1 MTPTSQPG
9 VITQQSGQPLRTGP
23 SPNTPYKKVPGL
35 MGLSI
40 VHIVLGSLSTL
51 LGIVAIVLRC
61 NSSYAGWGIWSGL
74 VFFLLTGILGLVAG
88 YQKNNRCMVIAVMVM
103 SILTA
108 VAACQLLIVSVIAA
122 LSEFGYFCRPHPEP
136 YGGVS
141 CIVGTPSRQAV
152 DSLLAIL
159 GLAEMI
165 ISIVTASMSCYGVCS
180 CCNSY
185 TPVTVQSVPQPAN
198 AQFVPMTIMQQQ
210 RQVDIRFA
218 GMNAQQEPLQ
228 QPVAAA
234 AGGTSAGPQYATNY
248 NVAPTQQVANI
259 PQGNACAPQPVG
271 GPSIQALQPVNVAPQ
286 STGVAP
292 QQVVVTVPGQA
303 PLTRPARAGMQT
315 TQGPQAFAN
324 QTGNQTGVAETG
336 GSEHFHHDDK
346 KGLLETS

>member
-9 VITQQSGQPLRTGP
+9 VITQQQSGQPLRNGP
-23 SPNTPYKKVPGL
+23 SPNTSYKKVPGL

-51 LGIVAIVLRC
+51 LGIVAIIIRC
-61 NSSYAGWGIWSGL
+61 SSSYAGWGIWSGL

-108 VAACQLLIVSVIAA
+108 VAACQLLIVYGIAIA
-122 LSEFGYFCRPHPEP
+122 SDSHYYCNPHPGRP
-136 YGGVS
+136 FGAS
-141 CIVGTPSRQAV
+141 CIVGPAPRQAV

-165 ISIVTASMSCYGVCS
+165 ISIVTASMSCYGVCA

-185 TPVTVQSVPQPAN
+185 TPVTVQYVPQPAN
-198 AQFVPMTIMQQQ
+198 AQFVPMTTIQQQ
-210 RQVDIRFA
+210 QQAPGIRFA
-218 GMNAQQEPLQ
+218 GMNAPQQFQ
-228 QPVAAA
+228 QHPMQMPAAA
-234 AGGTSAGPQYATNY
+234 RGTSAGPQYANS
-248 NVAPTQQVANI
+248 
-259 PQGNACAPQPVG
+259 PQGTAYAPQPVG
-271 GPSIQALQPVNVAPQ
+271 GPAFQAPQPVNVAPQ

-303 PLTRPARAGMQT
+303 PPTRPAGAGMQT
-315 TQGPQAFAN
+315 AEGPQVF
-324 QTGNQTGVAETG
+324 GNQKGVAETG